1 MLCCEKLVQVS
12 CTVCQ
17 FCIVRV
23 EYLTRWE
30 FLSFLTDFV
39 SRECFKSPPLAP
51 PPPPMGHNID
61 RCIKE
66 NNKLRKNLGKLAENG
81 GTTTT
86 GECRSFKPR
95 EWRNDTSK
103 QTCQLSQHIHASVR
117 QLRFSL
123 GRTHLKFN
131 LHFKAMVKITSKQH
145 LIQTITK
152 NLTTKKSLQIP
163 KLT

>member
-1 MLCCEKLVQVS
+1 MYRLSVLHCACRIFDKVGIFKFS
-12 CTVCQ
+12 YR
-17 FCIVRV
+17 FCFQGMFQIP
-23 EYLTRWE
+23 TP
-30 FLSFLTDFV
+30 
-39 SRECFKSPPLAP
+39 CP

-123 GRTHLKFN
+123 GRTHLKFY
-131 LHFKAMVKITSKQH
+131 LHFKAVVKITSKQH
-145 LIQTITK
+145 LIQKITK